1 MRIQML
7 RLKGYSGISS
17 GLLRDEITIDF
28 SSSLH
33 KICLIK
39 GATGSGKSTILE
51 AITPLPNDNN
61 MLDPTQQAE
70 KEIIFNNGI
79 RILIIHP
86 LSNKGERA
94 TTKAYIY
101 ENGINLNP
109 NGNVTSYKEIVFD
122 KLELDS
128 NFEALSKLSTRDR
141 GLADKTPA
149 IRKKYVANIIDSVEV
164 YNNIYKTL
172 TKHSSTLKSM
182 LQSIVA
188 KMDSI
193 GDKKTLD
200 ENIKALE
207 NLVKE
212 YEKKKDEVSF
222 NNASA
227 LAIVTTLDPDG
238 SIMSNYNTLV
248 NRQAIN
254 QNQIEVCNNALSS
267 HSNSFHGDIKIATD
281 YRNGLERQIAK
292 LQSDIKNKE
301 NGLNSL
307 IDRSDIE
314 NENLNKKITKLKKLT
329 DDANYDVLVSNIQ
342 SVENELKMIEDFFNQ
357 IHMKDAIALSS
368 DEYKSGINILNK
380 IIDMIRVL
388 MEKMG
393 PLTSE
398 ERSGI
403 LHGATV
409 EITAIRDEEFH
420 TISLFNNNISEINK
434 LIAEQEGKLSVYANL
449 KQRPDNCKIDDCPF
463 IKSALEIIEDPQQ
476 VIDKLREDLA
486 FNRKMIE
493 KCNREIEHYNE
504 AIEISRM
511 KDDLFMTI
519 CSNEFILSK
528 LPGVDILIK
537 NNDLIDFLCNRI
549 SSNDLIPSFTPLYE
563 NINKAY
569 MFDQYKKLK
578 QQLEKLYN
586 QRAIFESK
594 HDIIDEINEDIDRIR
609 SNLRDISDTIT
620 KEQQSIYALKDQ
632 LVQCEQDLNHT
643 NSIIKMIEAKDMAER
658 DYAETQS
665 KLDNLSSDIIK
676 IRDANAT
683 IAATRETLE
692 EINNSLKPV
701 REDLNRNV
709 YNRKRLEE
717 YREEMSVYKDR
728 YEKTETVK
736 EFTSP
741 TKDGIQLLFMEIYM
755 NNILSTAN
763 NLLSKVFNG
772 QFMLQPFVINGDEFR
787 IPCVGNRLMNDDIS
801 SMSTGQICMISM
813 ILSFSILYNSSS
825 KYNIIKLDEIDG
837 GFDTDN
843 RSSFINILNEI
854 IGILGCEQ
862 CFLISHNEEIQYS
875 STDMILLRTNSD
887 NRDYGDANVIFDVR
901 NN

>member
-28 SSSLH
+28 SSSMH

-51 AITPLPNDNN
+51 AITPLPNDNS

-70 KEIIFNNGI
+70 KEIIYNNGI

-86 LSNKGERA
+86 LSNRGERA

-101 ENGINLNP
+101 ENGTNLNP

-172 TKHSSTLKSM
+172 NKHSATLKSM

-193 GDKKTLD
+193 GDEKILE
-200 ENIKALE
+200 ENIIALE
-207 NLVKE
+207 ALVKE
-212 YEKKKDEVSF
+212 YEKKKDEISF

-238 SIMSNYNTLV
+238 AIMTNYNNLV

-254 QNQIEVCNNALSS
+254 KNQIDTCNNALGT
-267 HSNSFHGDIKIATD
+267 NSFHGDINIANGYKSKLEANINDIQSEIKI
-281 YRNGLERQIAK
+281 
-292 LQSDIKNKE
+292 KE
-301 NGLNSL
+301 NSLNSL

-314 NENLNKKITKLKKLT
+314 NENLNKKIARLKKLT
-329 DDANYDVLVSNIQ
+329 DDANYDVLVSNIK

-357 IHMKDAIALSS
+357 IHMKDAMVLSS
-368 DEYKSGINILNK
+368 DEYKAGINILNK
-380 IIDMIRVL
+380 ILDMIKIL

-393 PLTSE
+393 TLTPE
-398 ERSGI
+398 ERHI
-403 LHGATV
+403 CLDGATI
-409 EITAIRDEEFH
+409 EITAMRDGKLH
-420 TISLFNNNISEINK
+420 DISIFNNNIVEINK

-449 KQRPDNCKIDDCPF
+449 RQRPAKCKIDDCPF
-463 IKSALEIIEDPQQ
+463 IKSALEIVEDPQQ
-476 VIDKLREDLA
+476 VIDKLKNDLE
-486 FNRKMIE
+486 FNRNMIA
-493 KCNREIEHYNE
+493 KCNEEISHYNE
-504 AIEISRM
+504 SIEISRM
-511 KDDLFMTI
+511 ADELFMNI
-519 CSNEFILSK
+519 CSNEYILSK
-528 LPGVDILIK
+528 LPGAEILLRH
-537 NNDLIDFLCNRI
+537 NDLIDFLCNRI
-549 SSNDLIPSFTPLYE
+549 SSNDLIPSFAPLYE

-586 QRAIFESK
+586 QREIFESK
-594 HDIIDEINEDIDRIR
+594 HDIIDEINEDINRIR
-609 SNLRDISDTIT
+609 ASLRDISDRIT
-620 KEQQSIYALKDQ
+620 NDQQAIYHLKDDMAQ
-632 LVQCEQDLNHT
+632 LEDDLNKT
-643 NSIIKMIEAKDMAER
+643 LNVIKIIEAKDVAER

-683 IAATRETLE
+683 ISATKETMDEL
-692 EINNSLKPV
+692 NASLKPV
-701 REDLNRNV
+701 REDLNRNI
-709 YNRKRLEE
+709 YNKNRLAE
-717 YREEMSVYKDR
+717 YREEMAIYKDR

-736 EFTSP
+736 EYTSP

-763 NLLSKVFNG
+763 SLLSKVFNG

-887 NRDYGDANVIFDVR
+887 NRDYGDANVIFDIK